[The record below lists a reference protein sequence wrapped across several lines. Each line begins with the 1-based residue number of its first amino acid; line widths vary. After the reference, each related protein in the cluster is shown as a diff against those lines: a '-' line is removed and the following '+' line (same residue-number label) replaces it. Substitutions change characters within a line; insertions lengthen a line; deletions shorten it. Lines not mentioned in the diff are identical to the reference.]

1 MENIEPIK
9 QILNELF
16 SLLETLETQNGAL
29 LAYLKDRK
37 LVNDKKLVPFLD
49 QAGNAA
55 SVRWRAAR
63 ARMEHLLAPPP
74 KKTTEEKP
82 VSEHSEGK
90 PGDAE
95 TSAKDGKASANDTE
109 AKTDEPAREPS
120 RVGPL
125 PTTSESAKG
134 KARDQTED
142 KPEGKSADKS
152 QNKSQ
157 EKKPEQKQKA
167 GETPRQPGKK

>member
-37 LVNDKKLVPFLD
+37 LVNDKKLAPFLD

-74 KKTTEEKP
+74 KKSTEEKIQSTQP
-82 VSEHSEGK
+82 QEKSGEAPEK
-90 PGDAE
+90 PGEVE
-95 TSAKDGKASANDTE
+95 TGANGSKAKSG
-109 AKTDEPAREPS
+109 EPVRQPS
-120 RVGPL
+120 RVGAIPAS
-125 PTTSESAKG
+125 PESSDAKTKEKTQG
-134 KARDQTED
+134 KPQD
-142 KPEGKSADKS
+142 KLQAKS
-152 QNKSQ
+152 QNS
-157 EKKPEQKQKA
+157 KPEQKQKA
-167 GETPRQPGKK
+167 GETPRQPDKK